1 MDAQARWGARR
12 PLGGDRV
19 LQAHDE
25 GRDRRRHQLPDRI
38 RLLDGGWDDEHHGAA
53 TIERGEREPPLVLA
67 CPLGWP
73 RATDAVLTY
82 LLGLPGNEE
91 VRSANPLVAETND
104 GFLNDIRARPIAEAD
119 VLAAIRGAA
128 GGPVAEGAVG

>member
-53 TIERGEREPPLVLA
+53 TIERGAR
-67 CPLGWP
+67 C
-73 RATDAVLTY
+73 T
-82 LLGLPGNEE
+82 
-91 VRSANPLVAETND
+91 
-104 GFLNDIRARPIAEAD
+104 DIRHTDLGCQRAEKR
-119 VLAAIRGAA
+119 LRC
-128 GGPVAEGAVG
+128 